1 MKRKAERELQ
11 SPQHVV
17 KAKISD
23 DKLVEETIEDNYK
36 EDTDEGSYP
45 LALPNVSTEDD
56 NLEISADLGADDLG
70 DIETG
75 DLFVNGSETPDDILK
90 ELNIDNSWEL
100 EKQLDNEL
108 DGLVESRQQ
117 VKTTIILNH
126 QPSTFLFRMMKG
138 C

>member
-45 LALPNVSTEDD
+45 LALPDVSTEDD

-117 VKTTIILNH
+117 VQTTYNL
-126 QPSTFLFRMMKG
+126 QLS
-138 C
+138 

>member
-23 DKLVEETIEDNYK
+23 DKLVEETIEDNDK

-45 LALPNVSTEDD
+45 LALPDVSTEDD

-75 DLFVNGSETPDDILK
+75 DLFVNGCETPDDILK

-117 VKTTIILNH
+117 DDERLLRE
-126 QPSTFLFRMMKG
+126 QL
-138 C
+138 

>member
-17 KAKISD
+17 KISD

-45 LALPNVSTEDD
+45 LALPDVSTEDD

-117 VKTTIILNH
+117 VQTTIIMNH
-126 QPSTFLFRMMKG
+126 QSSTFLFRMMKG

>member
-17 KAKISD
+17 KISD
-23 DKLVEETIEDNYK
+23 DKLVEETIEYNDK

-45 LALPNVSTEDD
+45 LALPDVSTEDA
-56 NLEISADLGADDLG
+56 NLKISVDLGADDLG

-117 VKTTIILNH
+117 VQTTIIMNH
-126 QPSTFLFRMMKG
+126 QSSTFLFRMMKG